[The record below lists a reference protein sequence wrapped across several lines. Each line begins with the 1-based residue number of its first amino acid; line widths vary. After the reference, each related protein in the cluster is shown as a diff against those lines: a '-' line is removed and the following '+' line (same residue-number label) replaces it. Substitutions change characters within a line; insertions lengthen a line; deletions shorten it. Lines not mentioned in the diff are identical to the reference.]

1 MSIGKERLL
10 DYFRNPLGKDS
21 GGLLVQLPA
30 QSRTNL
36 DQGCSG
42 PCLVK
47 FCTFPR
53 MQSPQPHWASVP
65 GFGYVHWENF
75 FPST

>member
-1 MSIGKERLL
+1 M
-10 DYFRNPLGKDS
+10 
-21 GGLLVQLPA
+21 VQLPA

-53 MQSPQPHWASVP
+53 MESPQPHWAPVP
-65 GFGYVHWENF
+65 GFEYAYWENF
-75 FPST
+75 FPSTQSVSSDEIAAEPNTF